1 MEKMNWIIE
10 KNIIQHFC
18 QPVNW
23 GKDSSVEQQLPLTA
37 ISLEEGIRGEVETGS
52 RLFDI
57 DTGVVFAWGEVF
69 FIFELRFTFT
79 WAPYP
84 GFIPPLIWEE

>member
-10 KNIIQHFC
+10 KNIIQHFW

-23 GKDSSVEQQLPLTA
+23 GKDSSIEQQLPLTV
-37 ISLEEGIRGEVETGS
+37 ISLEEGIRGAVETDS

-57 DTGVVFAWGEVF
+57 DTGVVFTWGEVF
-69 FIFELRFTFT
+69 FILIPFSLS
-79 WAPYP
+79 A
-84 GFIPPLIWEE
+84 FIIFISL